1 MYIHTCIIKCSS
13 YNKSKL
19 ILTYYLITVR
29 AVVHRVAGHQT
40 HAMPAA
46 GCGEMTHCGPLVLF
60 RVVQEH
66 LVIIGGAVVATCR
79 AS

>member
-1 MYIHTCIIKCSS
+1 MVTIIYGFKVLSIS
-13 YNKSKL
+13 VLQRLNLNFSPI

-60 RVVQEH
+60 RVVDNH
-66 LVIIGGAVVATCR
+66 VR
-79 AS
+79 